1 MGTCSFSVNFKG
13 KIADI
18 LDDVKK
24 EAKKDGV
31 EFSGDES
38 KGSFVVKK
46 PDIKGKYTVNKQKID
61 FLISD
66 HPWYASCDAIESKVG
81 EFFKGK

>member
-13 KIADI
+13 KISDI

-24 EAKKDGV
+24 AAKQEGV
-31 EFSGDES
+31 EFNGDEN

-46 PDIKGKYTVNKQKID
+46 PDIKGTYAVNKQKIN
-61 FLISD
+61 FNISD